1 MTRALAV
8 IPALVLALLGWQS
21 WRLNNAGHTIGTQAE
36 ALKKNKQELA
46 KKNSQLISLFILT
59 ETNSRAQMQLYA
71 AAEETSALLRSR
83 QRRIEELKRE
93 NEDLRRWADTPLPAD
108 IIRLRDRPALAGGA
122 AYREWLSKSDAMP
135 PGQVSAAQ

>member
-1 MTRALAV
+1 
-8 IPALVLALLGWQS
+8 
-21 WRLNNAGHTIGTQAE
+21 
-36 ALKKNKQELA
+36 
-46 KKNSQLISLFILT
+46 
-59 ETNSRAQMQLYA
+59 MQLYA

-108 IIRLRDRPALAGGA
+108 IIRLRERPTLAGGA

-135 PGQVSAAQ
+135 HGQVRAAQ

>member
-8 IPALVLALLGWQS
+8 ILALVLALLGWQS

-46 KKNSQLISLFILT
+46 KKNSQLISLSILT

-71 AAEETSALLRSR
+71 GSGGDFLAVAES
-83 QRRIEELKRE
+83 
-93 NEDLRRWADTPLPAD
+93 PAP
-108 IIRLRDRPALAGGA
+108 DRGA
-122 AYREWLSKSDAMP
+122 KT
-135 PGQVSAAQ
+135 